1 MADVEVKQG
10 GGKGKAKKGAKKQS
24 TRVDMTAM
32 VDMAF
37 LLITFFMLTT
47 TMSQPQTMEI
57 TMPDKQ
63 ENSDDKMK
71 VRESRTITVLLDED
85 DKVHY
90 YQGVTDQLPEIHT
103 THFGK
108 DGIRKALLEKK
119 QEIGKVRNPESGK
132 LEDGII
138 VIIKAKDEA
147 KYKNMVDIL
156 DEMNITGI
164 RTYAIVDITQ
174 GDLDLIA
181 GSSGLAAATQTTGG

>member
-1 MADVEVKQG
+1 
-10 GGKGKAKKGAKKQS
+10 
-24 TRVDMTAM
+24 
-32 VDMAF
+32 
-37 LLITFFMLTT
+37 
-47 TMSQPQTMEI
+47 
-57 TMPDKQ
+57 MPDKQ

-71 VRESRTITVLLDED
+71 VRESRTVTILLDED

-90 YQGVTDQLPEIHT
+90 YQGVTNEMPEVHT
-103 THFGK
+103 TNFGK
-108 DGIRKALLEKK
+108 DGIRKVLLQKK

-174 GDLDLIA
+174 GDLDL
-181 GSSGLAAATQTTGG
+181 LAASETAAAGQTVGG